1 MFSAPSGH
9 SDIIGWP
16 TSLPFSAIILLTRAQ
31 EPIPKFFWELP
42 VMKISVVLIRPFSFI
57 LMHRTVTSNTSKPQ
71 LQNQVVWYLR
81 SKKEAKSFNITKSF
95 CMFIP
100 AYKKNTCLVLVIWLW
115 AFTRSPNSFEFF
127 LLKRRRNR
135 GKNDF
140 VAGGDLE
147 ISIWW
152 GSFSGWF
159 RSGLFL
165 FTRVGILW
173 KRNSL
178 NAIFALKGG
187 TDKTKKKLSN
197 LAKHQCLN
205 DKIPVT
211 LREPL

>member
-1 MFSAPSGH
+1 
-9 SDIIGWP
+9 
-16 TSLPFSAIILLTRAQ
+16 
-31 EPIPKFFWELP
+31 
-42 VMKISVVLIRPFSFI
+42 
-57 LMHRTVTSNTSKPQ
+57 
-71 LQNQVVWYLR
+71 
-81 SKKEAKSFNITKSF
+81 
-95 CMFIP
+95 MFIP

-178 NAIFALKGG
+178 NSIFSLKTHKKSWAIWQNFSFWMIKFQLPYARHYKPWLVYFFYPIFHCG
-187 TDKTKKKLSN
+187 L
-197 LAKHQCLN
+197 
-205 DKIPVT
+205 
-211 LREPL
+211 

>member
-1 MFSAPSGH
+1 MFSSPKLTWFELERNWCFNQDFGRKK
-9 SDIIGWP
+9 DKKFK
-16 TSLPFSAIILLTRAQ
+16 SLEVREASSSHFKTEAISL
-31 EPIPKFFWELP
+31 
-42 VMKISVVLIRPFSFI
+42 
-57 LMHRTVTSNTSKPQ
+57 
-71 LQNQVVWYLR
+71 
-81 SKKEAKSFNITKSF
+81 NITKSF

-100 AYKKNTCLVLVIWLW
+100 AYKKNTCLILVIWLW

-178 NAIFALKGG
+178 HSMFTLKR
-187 TDKTKKKLSN
+187 KTYKTIEKNWAKL
-197 LAKHQCLN
+197 QCLN